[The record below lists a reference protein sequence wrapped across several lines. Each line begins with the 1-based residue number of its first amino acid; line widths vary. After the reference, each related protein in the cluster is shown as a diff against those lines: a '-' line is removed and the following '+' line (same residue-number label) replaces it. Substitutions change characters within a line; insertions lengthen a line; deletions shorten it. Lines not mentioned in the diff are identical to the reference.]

1 MTKARSQQPVG
12 RALRQ
17 PGNANTGC
25 VDGADVCELLLAE
38 LQARRQRLRKLLRLV
53 WMEVEAAFV
62 DHVLKLLSVHY
73 ASTKGLRDFSPIP
86 TFFREKSRRGVAR

>member
-17 PGNANTGC
+17 PGNTNTGC

-53 WMEVEAAFV
+53 WMEVESLPARRAPV
-62 DHVLKLLSVHY
+62 RSRARCENVRM
-73 ASTKGLRDFSPIP
+73 RD
-86 TFFREKSRRGVAR
+86 TA

>member
-1 MTKARSQQPVG
+1 MTKARSQQPVR

-53 WMEVEAAFV
+53 WMEVESLPARRAPV
-62 DHVLKLLSVHY
+62 RSRARCENVRV
-73 ASTKGLRDFSPIP
+73 RD
-86 TFFREKSRRGVAR
+86 TA

>member
-1 MTKARSQQPVG
+1 MTKARSQQSIG
-12 RALRQ
+12 KALRR

-53 WMEVEAAFV
+53 WMEVESLPARRAA
-62 DHVLKLLSVHY
+62 
-73 ASTKGLRDFSPIP
+73 AR
-86 TFFREKSRRGVAR
+86 SRARCENVRARHTV